1 MTLPAENAIK
11 QQPQLSSISF
21 MRQSSPIF
29 LTVVATT
36 MMMAAIVRPC
46 LSFAPKPIVVER
58 LSLLSSSGT
67 RPVCHRGGGGG
78 GGDGGG
84 GGGGGGGVI
93 GTSTSLVGLFASS
106 DAAAAEAVATS
117 SSSAP
122 SSPPIERK
130 TIRTRRILS
139 GVQPTGSL
147 HLGNYL
153 GAIKQ
158 WVEFQNT
165 GKFFATTGGEDAKVE
180 EGKEEEGGDINE
192 NFFCV
197 VDMHAITVPQDPS
210 ALEESTLASAALYI
224 AAGIDPSRSRVFV
237 QSHVPAH
244 AELAWLLNCVTPMNW
259 LERMI
264 QYKDKA
270 KKASA
275 DSKGVGLFT
284 YPVLMAADILLYQAD
299 RVPVGED
306 QRQHLELARD
316 IVRRFNSEYCRG
328 NSYKSRCK
336 RAGLASRPV
345 FTEPEA
351 MIIPSGG
358 GVARV
363 MSLTD
368 GTSKMSKSDPNDNS
382 RINVLDPPDLIRDKI
397 RRCKTDSYPG
407 GIEWDNPDRPE
418 ATNLLNIY
426 AAVQPHRSRSEL
438 YEEVRGM
445 KWGDFKPKLADAIV
459 SHLEPIQMRYAEV
472 RADEEYLRKVLRE
485 GADAADEI
493 ARGTLKSAKVAMGF
507 SIPE

>member
-1 MTLPAENAIK
+1 MTPPKLLLLLAA
-11 QQPQLSSISF
+11 
-21 MRQSSPIF
+21 
-29 LTVVATT
+29 LTIATT
-36 MMMAAIVRPC
+36 MIARPC
-46 LSFAPKPIVVER
+46 LSFAPVAARALVVWGSPSR
-58 LSLLSSSGT
+58 VCVSYPSSS
-67 RPVCHRGGGGG
+67 
-78 GGDGGG
+78 
-84 GGGGGGGVI
+84 
-93 GTSTSLVGLFASS
+93 
-106 DAAAAEAVATS
+106 S
-117 SSSAP
+117 SSSAMRRFAEAAT
-122 SSPPIERK
+122 SSPEAAEASSSSSSPIVKRRP
-130 TIRTRRILS
+130 RTRRILS

-153 GAIKQ
+153 GAIRQ

-165 GKFFATTGGEDAKVE
+165 GKFLGEGRTREDARSGTE
-180 EGKEEEGGDINE
+180 EGTTADDDDVNE

-210 ALEESTLASAALYI
+210 SLEESTLSSAALYI
-224 AAGIDPSRSRVFV
+224 ASGIDPSRSKVFV

-264 QYKDKA
+264 QYKDKS
-270 KKASA
+270 KKAGTNDA
-275 DSKGVGLFT
+275 IGVGLFT

-328 NSYKSRCK
+328 NSYKARCK
-336 RAGLASRPV
+336 RAGLPSRPV

-351 MIIPSGG
+351 MIIPSGEG
-358 GVARV
+358 AGVARV

-368 GTSKMSKSDPNDNS
+368 GNSKMSKSDPNDYS

-397 RRCKTDSYPG
+397 RKCKTDSHPG

-426 AAVQPHRSRSEL
+426 AAVQPHRPRSEL
-438 YEEVRGM
+438 YDEVRGM

-472 RADEEYLRKVLRE
+472 RADEGYLRGVLRE
-485 GADAADEI
+485 GSDAADVI
-493 ARGTLKSAKVAMGF
+493 ARGTLTSAKVAMGF
-507 SIPE
+507 SIPN

>member
-1 MTLPAENAIK
+1 MKPPPSPLLLLP
-11 QQPQLSSISF
+11 S
-21 MRQSSPIF
+21 
-29 LTVVATT
+29 TT
-36 MMMAAIVRPC
+36 MLVAMMAAIARPC
-46 LSFAPKPIVVER
+46 LSLAPPPPVPR
-58 LSLLSSSGT
+58 LSSSVASS
-67 RPVCHRGGGGG
+67 RRAVVAGGA
-78 GGDGGG
+78 
-84 GGGGGGGVI
+84 
-93 GTSTSLVGLFASS
+93 SFAKLFASS
-106 DAAAAEAVATS
+106 DASAAAAEATTTTTTTTTTASASAAAEATS
-117 SSSAP
+117 PSAD
-122 SSPPIERK
+122 PPKKK
-130 TIRTRRILS
+130 TRTRRILS

-153 GAIKQ
+153 GAIRQ

-165 GKFFATTGGEDAKVE
+165 GKFFADSAVE
-180 EGKEEEGGDINE
+180 EEKEEEEEEVINE

-210 ALEESTLASAALYI
+210 SLEESTLASAALYI

-244 AELAWLLNCVTPMNW
+244 AELAWLLNCATPMNW

-270 KKASA
+270 KKASGGGGA
-275 DSKGVGLFT
+275 DSIGVGLFT
-284 YPVLMAADILLYQAD
+284 YPILMAADILLYQAD

-328 NSYKSRCK
+328 NPYKARCK
-336 RAGLASRPV
+336 RAGIPSRPV

-351 MIIPSGG
+351 MIIPSGSG
-358 GVARV
+358 GVSRV

-382 RINVLDPPDLIRDKI
+382 RINVLDPPDVIRDKI
-397 RRCKTDSYPG
+397 KRCKTDSHPG
-407 GIEWDNPDRPE
+407 GIEWGDPDRPE

-426 AAVQPHRSRSEL
+426 AAVQPHRSREEL
-438 YEEVRGM
+438 LDEVGGM
-445 KWGDFKPKLADAIV
+445 KWGDFKPRLADAIV
-459 SHLEPIQMRYAEV
+459 DHLGPIQRRYAEV
-472 RADEEYLRKVLRE
+472 RSDEGYLRDVLRE

-493 ARGTLKSAKVAMGF
+493 AGRTLKAAKVAMGF
-507 SIPE
+507 SIPK